1 MSERVPWK
9 ESNLALIG
17 SDLDHK
23 IKAAAAEFEEQW
35 HQVGKVRK
43 SVSCFVSCV
52 LVCALCCVLVSILHV
67 THPNDLI
74 NQSLTQSSTNP
85 LTQN

>member
-35 HQVGKVRK
+35 QQVGKVRPYRGVYLVACC
-43 SVSCFVSCV
+43 VSC
-52 LVCALCCVLVSILHV
+52 H
-67 THPNDLI
+67 
-74 NQSLTQSSTNP
+74 SL
-85 LTQN
+85 

>member
-35 HQVGKVRK
+35 QEVGKVRL
-43 SVSCFVSCV
+43 FV
-52 LVCALCCVLVSILHV
+52 
-67 THPNDLI
+67 T
-74 NQSLTQSSTNP
+74 
-85 LTQN
+85 